1 MSINHTINNIIDLF
15 FLNKN
20 FKMFVVVVYSREGT
34 NIEVRVEI
42 EAQPR
47 GVRKP
52 SLSSILSSKSLSAES
67 LSQPCEPLCASQ
79 QTGSTDPVPVPE
91 IDSVWA
97 NPLHPHP
104 TYTPTGCLQPL
115 PANTESQW
123 HVNQHRESVKEKR
136 EGEMKMRGQG
146 SCQNATEG
154 IKDDHINSNDHAH
167 VCQWDCR
174 VLINFI
180 MCSTGNIAYLD
191 AGLFNLFNYL
201 FF

>member
-34 NIEVRVEI
+34 NIEVHVEI

-91 IDSVWA
+91 IDS
-97 NPLHPHP
+97 
-104 TYTPTGCLQPL
+104 
-115 PANTESQW
+115 
-123 HVNQHRESVKEKR
+123 
-136 EGEMKMRGQG
+136 
-146 SCQNATEG
+146 
-154 IKDDHINSNDHAH
+154 I
-167 VCQWDCR
+167 
-174 VLINFI
+174 
-180 MCSTGNIAYLD
+180 
-191 AGLFNLFNYL
+191 
-201 FF
+201 

>member
-1 MSINHTINNIIDLF
+1 
-15 FLNKN
+15 
-20 FKMFVVVVYSREGT
+20 MFVVVAFSREGT

-79 QTGSTDPVPVPE
+79 QTGSTDPMPVPE

-97 NPLHPHP
+97 NLGKPLLPQP
-104 TYTPTGCLQPL
+104 TYTPTGCFQPL
-115 PANTESQW
+115 PANTESQRS
-123 HVNQHRESVKEKR
+123 VNQHRESVKEKR

-146 SCQNATEG
+146 RCQNATEG
-154 IKDDHINSNDHAH
+154 IKDDHINSNDQAH
-167 VCQWDCR
+167 VCQRDWG
-174 VLINFI
+174 VLFNFI
-180 MCSTGNIAYLD
+180 LCSTGNIAYLD
-191 AGLFNLFNYL
+191 AGLFNLLN
-201 FF
+201 